1 VLFGPPDT
9 PVGERAAVLEVPIGT
24 PPALFETRDR
34 DLDLGTGRYQHA
46 DVGGAVLSAAD
57 ELLPFNDEDGGIG
70 GVDDDKL
77 GNLCGGKFVDDQAR
91 IGPGSYFGQM
101 VAWEIDGE
109 Q

>member
-1 VLFGPPDT
+1 MLFGPPDT
-9 PVGERAAVLEVPIGT
+9 PVGERATVLEVPIGT

-34 DLDLGTGRYQHA
+34 DLDLGTGRHQHA

-77 GNLCGGKFVDDQAR
+77 GNLCGTEVV
-91 IGPGSYFGQM
+91 S
-101 VAWEIDGE
+101 
-109 Q
+109 